1 MGRRLVFLLGMAL
14 LVACGPARLLG
25 AQADPLADPVE
36 AQEPAPLTPIDLP
49 AGADEPPPADLP
61 PAQPVP
67 PDMDAAPAPVAPK
80 PKRPQAAEPLQDDA
94 VERAQAPA
102 PAAAPAAAPAP
113 APAESDGGFITSPER
128 LPLGRHEV
136 VVDVEVQ
143 APAEMNLNKPATAV
157 ILVAN
162 AGSSDA
168 FDVTVRDELPPG
180 LKFVSS
186 TVPPEPGAVEQ
197 GILVWKLGTLPAGAS
212 KKIPMQV
219 TPTQVVHMDHAA
231 TVTFRAGSKARSL
244 VREPKLKV
252 EVVQAPSVARQLKGK
267 AVDYKISVT
276 NTGDGPARN
285 ILVQA
290 KLSPGLRHESIVG
303 SDENSLEHPI
313 ESLGPGDRYDLPT
326 LQVDTTQGGRQ
337 TCTVKA
343 TSPDVVFNAADAELE
358 RAVDVVEPKLKIDLA
373 APEKRYTDT
382 VGQYSVTVENPGT
395 APAKNVQVSV
405 ALPVN
410 GKLVAAPQGAVYD
423 GKAQRLVWTIP
434 ELPPTDP
441 TNPALKPRVLP
452 FEVRLRDVGYYEVTA
467 EAKAD
472 GVSKQLQKR
481 STDVQGMADLDLIV
495 YERKRVVDEG
505 GETMFLIKL
514 QNYGKKEASGVQVVA
529 ALSDNLQPTE
539 TTGGPEGEGHM
550 KPEGKNIL
558 VQFPRI
564 DRIGPGASM
573 VLGVKVK
580 AVKADDGVGTCEVTV
595 KHDDDAASLRGM
607 ANVKVSQGRRTA
619 GAAEPGMK

>member
-14 LVACGPARLLG
+14 LVACGPSRILG
-25 AQADPLADPVE
+25 AQADPLADPAG
-36 AQEPAPLTPIDLP
+36 AQEPAPLTPVDLP
-49 AGADEPPPADLP
+49 AEADEFPADLP
-61 PAQPVP
+61 PAQPAP
-67 PDMDAAPAPVAPK
+67 PDMDAAPAPVAPR
-80 PKRPQAAEPLQDDA
+80 PKRPEAAEPLQDVA
-94 VERAQAPA
+94 VERVQAPA
-102 PAAAPAAAPAP
+102 PASAAPAP
-113 APAESDGGFITSPER
+113 AEPDGGFITSPDR

-157 ILVAN
+157 IIVAN

-168 FDVTVRDELPPG
+168 FDVIVRDELPPG
-180 LKFVSS
+180 LKFNSS
-186 TVPPEPGAVEQ
+186 TVPPEPGTAEQ
-197 GILVWKLGTLPAGAS
+197 GLLIWKLGTLPAGAS

-267 AVDYKISVT
+267 TIDYKISVT

-290 KLSPGLRHESIVG
+290 KLSAGLHHESVAG
-303 SDENSLEHPI
+303 SDDNSLEHPI
-313 ESLGPGDRYDLPT
+313 EALGPGDRYDLPVLT
-326 LQVDTTQGGRQ
+326 VDATQGGRQ

-343 TSPDVVFNAADAELE
+343 TSPDVVPNPADAELE
-358 RAVDVVEPKLKIDLA
+358 RTVEVIEPKLKMDLL
-373 APEKRYTDT
+373 APEKSFTDT
-382 VGQYSVTVENPGT
+382 IGHYSVTVENPGT
-395 APAKNVQVSV
+395 APAKNVRISV

-410 GKLVAAPQGAVYD
+410 GKLVAAPPGSMYD
-423 GKAQRLVWTIP
+423 GKAQRLIWTIP

-441 TNPALKPRVLP
+441 TNPAMKPRVLP
-452 FEVRLRDVGYYEVTA
+452 FEVRLRDVGFYEVTA

-472 GVSKQLQKR
+472 GISVVRQKQ

-514 QNYGKKEASGVQVVA
+514 QNYGKKEAAGVQVVA
-529 ALSDNLQPTE
+529 AVSDNLQPTE
-539 TTGGPEGEGHM
+539 TSGGPEGASGI

-558 VQFPRI
+558 VQFPKI

-595 KHDDDAASLRGM
+595 RQDDDAAALRGM

-619 GAAEPGMK
+619 GAAEPGVK